1 MLRSISFNQSHK
13 SSISHNNRE
22 NIHGNPGID
31 PSRLE
36 KNIYFVKK
44 DIQSVYKEVF
54 QEAVDSY
61 NKKQKRKDRKIQ
73 DYYEKIRKSEK
84 VHEQRELVVAIGE
97 GKDDPMCRKE
107 KKEALQ
113 RYAEAFQERNPNL
126 AVYNMVLHDDE
137 ANPHLHINY
146 VPHFESS
153 CGLTKRVGMD
163 RALQQQ
169 GVEGKGMELI
179 ANWRAVETAYIESL
193 AKELIPNF
201 ERANVGSHKY
211 MKVKQYKEYAET
223 KTVVEKQVQEK
234 EIYLQRVD
242 KEVKQSEEK
251 VEELQSVQGQLEQI
265 VKEQQ
270 QERKDL
276 QKQVGATKEEI
287 TKLEE
292 TKERVEKNIQGFPL
306 FDMRRLKAE
315 TEKVGLLKKKEVK
328 TGNYILSK
336 EDAQRLSE
344 RLRGVSGIKE
354 GLRAIEESKSSLE
367 DREARLNEREE
378 FINQKELDVS
388 YKELEVNQRER
399 NLIGK
404 EAAIE
409 NGQKWWEEKQVLQE
423 QVNILTVE
431 NGRLKRTLN
440 KVNEMYEG
448 LKMSFANV
456 AKAVGMMKYSKK
468 EYEQPLNERGNRL
481 VDAIANYTS
490 HWLRKMGSEDLA
502 EKVEKEVGL
511 SKGIQQSVQALEP
524 KKQRDRGFEHEM

>member
-31 PSRLE
+31 PSRLKE
-36 KNIYFVKK
+36 NIYFVQK
-44 DIQSVYKEVF
+44 DIRSVYKEIF
-54 QEAVDSY
+54 QEAVDTY
-61 NKKQKRKDRKIQ
+61 NEKQKRNDRKIT
-73 DYYEKIRKSEK
+73 DYYEKIKKSEK

-107 KKEALQ
+107 KKEVLQ
-113 RYAEAFQERNPNL
+113 RYTEAFQERNPNL

-146 VPHFESS
+146 VPHFSS
-153 CGLTKRVGMD
+153 HRGLTKRVGMD

-179 ANWRAVETAYIESL
+179 SNWRAVETAYIESL
-193 AKELIPNF
+193 AKEFIPNF

-251 VEELQSVQGQLEQI
+251 MEELQSVQEQLEQI
-265 VKEQQ
+265 VREQQ

-287 TKLEE
+287 TKLEK
-292 TKERVEKNIQGFPL
+292 TKERVEKDIQGFPL
-306 FDMRRLKAE
+306 FDMKRLKTE

-328 TGNYILSK
+328 TGNYILTK
-336 EDAQRLSE
+336 EDVQKLSN
-344 RLRGVSGIKE
+344 RLRGVSSIQE
-354 GLRAIEESKSSLE
+354 GLSTIERSKSLLE
-367 DREARLNEREE
+367 GRETLINEREML
-378 FINQKELDVS
+378 INQKELDIS

-399 NLIGK
+399 N
-404 EAAIE
+404 
-409 NGQKWWEEKQVLQE
+409 
-423 QVNILTVE
+423 
-431 NGRLKRTLN
+431 
-440 KVNEMYEG
+440 
-448 LKMSFANV
+448 
-456 AKAVGMMKYSKK
+456 
-468 EYEQPLNERGNRL
+468 
-481 VDAIANYTS
+481 
-490 HWLRKMGSEDLA
+490 
-502 EKVEKEVGL
+502 
-511 SKGIQQSVQALEP
+511 
-524 KKQRDRGFEHEM
+524 